1 MLPTCARARSLGDAV
16 QGSDMIQELWDH
28 NVKVGFRCKVIA
40 NQCKDIVMG
49 SEAAAMELE
58 RRLKV
63 DAPWVFEDDYGVES
77 SFMRR
82 ERIVYLYEHGHS
94 LLSAAL
100 ERDPWT
106 KPVVLFDSACI
117 PPFHL

>member
-1 MLPTCARARSLGDAV
+1 
-16 QGSDMIQELWDH
+16 MIQELWDH

-63 DAPWVFEDDYGVES
+63 DAPWVFDDDYGVES

-82 ERIVYLYEHGHS
+82 ERIVLPLRAWAFIAFCRFGEGS
-94 LLSAAL
+94 LDQTSGS
-100 ERDPWT
+100 
-106 KPVVLFDSACI
+106 V
-117 PPFHL
+117 